1 MGPKQYTPLAGRPLV
16 AHTLAALAA
25 VPGLTN
31 ILVVTAP
38 DDPAFAAAAPN
49 FAGWVAAVGGAT
61 RADSVANGL
70 AVLRGKGAD
79 DDDWVLV
86 HDAARCLVQP
96 EDIRR
101 LIDACL
107 CPPLGG
113 SNGAA
118 SHPVGGLLAV
128 PVPDTVKRAQPGGAT
143 PAVAQTIARDG
154 LWLAQTPQ
162 MFRLGMLQTALL
174 VAKTKRLP
182 VTDEASAIEAMG
194 HAPLLVEG
202 HADNFK
208 VTYPADFVRAE
219 RLLKGLT

>member
-1 MGPKQYTPLAGRPLV
+1 LAGHPLV

-25 VPGLTN
+25 VPQIERT
-31 ILVVTAP
+31 LVVTAP
-38 DDPAFAAAAPN
+38 DDTGFAAAAPG
-49 FAGWVAAVGGAT
+49 FEGWVAAVGGAT

-79 DDDWVLV
+79 EHDWVLV
-86 HDAARCLVQP
+86 HDAARCLLRPDDVG
-96 EDIRR
+96 R

-107 CPPLGG
+107 P
-113 SNGAA
+113 
-118 SHPVGGLLAV
+118 HPVGGLLAV
-128 PVPDTVKRAQPGGAT
+128 PVPDTVKRAQPGAGAT
-143 PAVAQTIARDG
+143 PPAVAQTIPREG

-182 VTDEASAIEAMG
+182 VTDEASAIEAMDDLQAAG
-194 HAPLLVEG
+194 LAPLLVEG
-202 HADNFK
+202 SADNFK

-219 RLLKGLT
+219 RLLKGLA